1 LSSALA
7 ATPAF
12 SAVTPATAAATP
24 ALPHHL
30 IPTAPEGCHTCKKK
44 QIYLDLRR
52 TI

>member
-7 ATPAF
+7 ATPAT

-30 IPTAPEGCHTCKKK
+30 IPTAPEG
-44 QIYLDLRR
+44 
-52 TI
+52 